1 MRYLLSETSMIGP
14 IIRLNG
20 EMIERMLLR
29 TGTENEVDFVEE
41 HPLTVCYKESSKQLS
56 N

>member
-1 MRYLLSETSMIGP
+1 MQYLLSETSMIGP
-14 IIRLNG
+14 IRLNG
-20 EMIERMLLR
+20 EMIERMLLP